1 MLTPILENET
11 KEEQKTPILEKEDE
25 GCCNGC
31 CNGCL
36 KCITSLLDSGCCFFC
51 GIFLML
57 NSK

>member
-1 MLTPILENET
+1 ML
-11 KEEQKTPILEKEDE
+11 TPILEKEDE